1 MALPF
6 WKHPDHR
13 IPTLGLYRQLLKTC
27 LSLPT
32 TYTDQ
37 PGPRRQPISR
47 AYRKEV
53 GPPGSSHRPPKI
65 ERSYLF
71 ALIRDHFRTNR
82 HNTSPRITAGLLRE
96 AEETLE
102 KLQRAH
108 KGDERIC
115 KELEDLVN
123 GRAGRLQEVI
133 HHLHDLIRFEPG
145 KTTQRDRYFRLKR
158 AQEQLWDTRTQSS
171 VRKDPAPYYRIP
183 LNPSLFQFPP
193 ELDYYPPT
201 RYPEQLKNQ
210 RGKFKNSGGV
220 FLTEV
225 TTAEGSRFPRIRG
238 GTQPEWIS
246 MMLKSRVSKSVARVN
261 EWKHLEELKWMMQI
275 EEEFMNK
282 LGVDD
287 VGYVKL
293 IDERMR
299 AVRDHHQRLK
309 FDANSRRPDPTDDLI
324 S

>member
-37 PGPRRQPISR
+37 PGPRRQPIPR
-47 AYRKEV
+47 DYGKEV
-53 GPPGSSHRPPKI
+53 GPPGSSRRHPKI

-108 KGDERIC
+108 NGEKQIC

-133 HHLHDLIRFEPG
+133 HHVGRTKKKKKKKACVP
-145 KTTQRDRYFRLKR
+145 KKR
-158 AQEQLWDTRTQSS
+158 
-171 VRKDPAPYYRIP
+171 
-183 LNPSLFQFPP
+183 
-193 ELDYYPPT
+193 
-201 RYPEQLKNQ
+201 
-210 RGKFKNSGGV
+210 
-220 FLTEV
+220 
-225 TTAEGSRFPRIRG
+225 
-238 GTQPEWIS
+238 
-246 MMLKSRVSKSVARVN
+246 
-261 EWKHLEELKWMMQI
+261 
-275 EEEFMNK
+275 
-282 LGVDD
+282 
-287 VGYVKL
+287 
-293 IDERMR
+293 
-299 AVRDHHQRLK
+299 
-309 FDANSRRPDPTDDLI
+309 SRRFTHLLPPLPPFAYINMLTREPAF
-324 S
+324 